1 MMRLKFWILLFLS
14 LGFDYIFAQNTLNE
28 DVLRKYNYTELRDSF
43 YDYYNSDKVVES
55 KAIAS
60 FYIKKAKHE
69 RNDEQITQGYII
81 AHLSENFNNAIR
93 YLDSMIIMSKKS
105 SNNISMAKVY
115 LLKGNLYYKYDKLK
129 FSLDNYILGLKYAK
143 INKNQELIDA
153 TNMNIAYLN
162 CYIGKNLEAARTFR
176 YYLYNGKFTAD
187 KYQQDQTRVS
197 LVNCYL
203 EINKL
208 DSAAIFINE
217 GLKSLRLNKN
227 QYTLNQYLYLSGVLD
242 LKRGKY
248 EDAKENLLKSYN
260 YFSNINDTNVNYILY
275 SLGKVYC
282 RLGENN
288 KAFEYFT
295 LLDSNVKKNSVT
307 FLELR
312 EVYMYLINYSK
323 QKDDKEKQ
331 LYFIDRFFKVDK
343 KLDEQFRYLSMELP
357 RKYDTPKLLEEK
369 ESIISDLEN
378 RKIILYSSISI
389 LLLLLLLVLYL
400 YYKSKKTEKRQIKI
414 AQDLINSIAKRN
426 LEIPDIVVDVASFQK
441 NELIEPKL
449 SFNKLEKQFIDDDQT
464 KIIKL
469 PKEIEDKTIKT
480 IPEDVIQ
487 SILKE
492 LENFESNNL
501 FLKKGIT
508 LVSLAKGMKTNTTYL
523 SEIINTHK
531 GKNFARYLNDLRI
544 EYALNKLIMD
554 KRFRSYKLSVIAEEL
569 GYNNEQAFSLAFKK
583 KTGTSLSIYL
593 KEIEKANNF

>member
-282 RLGENN
+282 RLG
-288 KAFEYFT
+288 KT
-295 LLDSNVKKNSVT
+295 IKHL
-307 FLELR
+307 
-312 EVYMYLINYSK
+312 
-323 QKDDKEKQ
+323 
-331 LYFIDRFFKVDK
+331 
-343 KLDEQFRYLSMELP
+343 
-357 RKYDTPKLLEEK
+357 
-369 ESIISDLEN
+369 
-378 RKIILYSSISI
+378 SI
-389 LLLLLLLVLYL
+389 LLY
-400 YYKSKKTEKRQIKI
+400 
-414 AQDLINSIAKRN
+414 
-426 LEIPDIVVDVASFQK
+426 
-441 NELIEPKL
+441 
-449 SFNKLEKQFIDDDQT
+449 
-464 KIIKL
+464 
-469 PKEIEDKTIKT
+469 
-480 IPEDVIQ
+480 
-487 SILKE
+487 
-492 LENFESNNL
+492 
-501 FLKKGIT
+501 
-508 LVSLAKGMKTNTTYL
+508 
-523 SEIINTHK
+523 
-531 GKNFARYLNDLRI
+531 
-544 EYALNKLIMD
+544 
-554 KRFRSYKLSVIAEEL
+554 
-569 GYNNEQAFSLAFKK
+569 
-583 KTGTSLSIYL
+583 
-593 KEIEKANNF
+593 